1 MSKKLFL
8 NTFYLSGSNILVK
21 VLYFGLIFLII
32 DAIGADDY
40 GRYAIALNYIS
51 LFSLVTVMGFDI
63 VLVKEGAAKNKEEL
77 QELQNNFFPVRFY
90 WSLIIFLISLITLL
104 FTNYESDV
112 KNLIIILSP
121 IIFLGGTITSG
132 LSEHY
137 SIVVRS
143 LQKMKYIAYQ
153 NILRIF
159 SIILLSSLLLIL
171 DKMSLINF
179 CLIIS
184 LISVFNLFLNYYY
197 SEKKIKNKFSFRIDL
212 NLIRS
217 YYKSIITFGIV
228 SLLYGVGGL
237 LDIFIISSY
246 LEAELIGYYSL
257 ALSFIAII
265 SNFISSFQ
273 LSIYPYISNSNSPHK
288 NNLLKSYLFVLSL
301 IIMFNLIIFPIIIN
315 ISKFIIGDK
324 YQITISL
331 IAIFIWV
338 LPLRV
343 IQSWININLDL
354 DNKFNLKL
362 FLSSVNIISLLC
374 TLKYSILTF
383 GVNGVIYSIMFSISL
398 MIFSYILLI
407 FIKKLKHGK

>member
-1 MSKKLFL
+1 MSKKLIL
-8 NTFYLSGSNILVK
+8 NTIYLSGSNILVK
-21 VLYFGLIFLII
+21 FLYFGLIFLVI

-63 VLVKEGAAKNKEEL
+63 VLVKEGATKSNEGL
-77 QELQNNFFPVRFY
+77 QELQNSFFPVRFY
-90 WSLIIFLISLITLL
+90 WSLIIFLITLITLL

-121 IIFLGGTITSG
+121 IIFLGGNITSG

-159 SIILLSSLLLIL
+159 SIILLSGLLLIL
-171 DKMSLINF
+171 DKMTLINF

-184 LISVFNLFLNYYY
+184 LISVFNLLLNYYY
-197 SEKKIKNKFSFRIDL
+197 SEKFIKNKFSFRIDL

-257 ALSFIAII
+257 ALTFIAII

-273 LSIYPYISNSNSPHK
+273 LSIYPYISNSNSPYKH
-288 NNLLKSYLFVLSL
+288 NLLKSYLFVLSL
-301 IIMFNLIIFPIIIN
+301 IIIFNLIIIPIIIT
-315 ISKFIIGDK
+315 ISRFIIGDK

-331 IAIFIWV
+331 IGVFIWV

-354 DNKFNLKL
+354 DNKFYLKL

-383 GVNGVIYSIMFSISL
+383 GAKGVIYSIIFSISL
-398 MIFSYILLI
+398 MILSYIVLI
-407 FIKKLKHGK
+407 FIKKLKLGK